1 MSAVIAVLLGVVVL
15 AGVVHDTARLI
26 TPFESRCPPLARLR
40 GRRAALE
47 ATERWTTGLLLHGR
61 ITPADYRSRMSRLAH
76 GERHPGPT
84 RHPRHPRHP
93 STPRGDR
100 HG

>member
-1 MSAVIAVLLGVVVL
+1 MSAVIAVLLGVVIL
-15 AGVVHDTARLI
+15 AGVVYDTARLI
-26 TPFESRCPPLARLR
+26 TPLAFRCPPLARLR

-47 ATERWTTGLLLHGR
+47 AAERWTTGLLLHGR
-61 ITPADYRSRMSRLAH
+61 ITPADHQGRMSRLAR

-84 RHPRHPRHP
+84 RRPRHP
-93 STPRGDR
+93 SAPRGGR